1 MIPIL
6 AANSFNIKFASE
18 AILASNL
25 IAFPTE
31 TVYGLGA
38 NGFDALAMAKI
49 FEVKQRPFFD
59 PLILHIS
66 DISMLDRIWKCK
78 NRLAEILIEKFWPGP
93 LTLVLPKHDRIP
105 DLASSGL
112 PTVAVRMPNHPI
124 ALELIRQAGVPLA
137 APSANPFGRL
147 SPTSALH
154 VQRHFEA
161 GIEGILDGGPCS
173 VGVESTILSLVN
185 DKPILLRAGG
195 IAKEDLEACIGP
207 IAIAAKHNP
216 SANEVLKGSAPG
228 PMAPGQLE
236 GHYAPRT
243 RLYLI
248 PQGADQ
254 NILSHYKNLFLQQK
268 PPVEKP
274 KVSPERESPIGYLAF
289 SSLPTNGNFTS
300 VKILSTSGDLREGA
314 ANLFSALHE
323 LDQMGL
329 EGILAEAVPEVGLGL
344 AIMDRLKKA
353 EAGSRSGFQNS

>member
-6 AANSFNIKFASE
+6 AANSINIKFVSE
-18 AILASNL
+18 AILAGKL
-25 IAFPTE
+25 VAFPTE

-38 NGFDALAMAKI
+38 NAFDAMAIAKI

-66 DISMLDRIWKCK
+66 DISMLDRIWKKK
-78 NRLAEILIEKFWPGP
+78 NLLAEILIEKFWPGP

-112 PTVAVRMPNHPI
+112 PTVAVRMPNHPT
-124 ALELIRQAGVPLA
+124 ALEFIRQAGVPLA

-147 SPTSALH
+147 SPTMALH
-154 VQRHFEA
+154 VQRHFET
-161 GIEGILDGGPCS
+161 GIEGILEGGPCS

-185 DKPILLRAGG
+185 DKPILLREGG

-207 IAIAAKHNP
+207 IDQASKSNL
-216 SANEVLKGSAPG
+216 SATEGLPGSAPS

-236 GHYAPRT
+236 GHYAPST
-243 RLYLI
+243 RLYLL
-248 PQGADQ
+248 PQGVDGNNHASME
-254 NILSHYKNLFLQQK
+254 IGSC
-268 PPVEKP
+268 
-274 KVSPERESPIGYLAF
+274 IGYLAF
-289 SSLPTNGNFTS
+289 SSFPIGGNFHS
-300 VKILSTSGDLREGA
+300 VKILSSSGNLREA
-314 ANLFSALHE
+314 ATNLFSSLHE

-329 EGILAEAVPEVGLGL
+329 TAILAEAVPEMGLGM

-353 EAGSRSGFQNS
+353 EAGSRSS